1 MNVEQKSRNIN
12 MRHIVL
18 PLRVISGLSA
28 LVFVLAFCYEIFIS
42 YNPQALQ
49 KWVLSAVMFILSIWA
64 FIEIHPVYTS
74 IHSVIVKRL
83 RYLLMIQ
90 CGVAGLYPLIRFLF
104 LKYIPQNQVSFY
116 EYDTGFRWIILIL
129 YSAIFIAIIDLIISI
144 FSLNEKNKVEVLEFQ
159 NEELTAT
166 LIKANKTAATGALS
180 AAIAHELNQPLGAS
194 NLNIRFLKIKLEQ
207 GLLTTEVGKEVIDSL
222 EKDNKRAS
230 IIVDTLRSIF
240 SPKELD
246 TNKVHLGALILKVLE
261 IANPSLTSKGI
272 QIQVQ
277 IDEGLFINANQGD
290 IEQVILNLLNNS
302 IQAFERFKVKEQ
314 RISIEARS
322 IESLVELTLSDNA
335 TGVLPEFQKH
345 LFELLS
351 TTKKEGMGLGLWLCK
366 YILTRHEGNIYYE
379 DAQGGGAKFT
389 IRLPSVVEKA

>member
-1 MNVEQKSRNIN
+1 MNVEQESRNIN
-12 MRHIVL
+12 MRHIAL

-42 YNPQALQ
+42 YNPQANK
-49 KWVLSAVMFILSIWA
+49 KWVLSTVMFILSIWA
-64 FIEIHPVYTS
+64 FIEIHPVYIS
-74 IHSVIVKRL
+74 IHSVIVKKL

-90 CGVAGLYPLIRFLF
+90 CGVTGSYPLFRVLF
-104 LKYIPQNQVSFY
+104 LKYISQNQVSFY
-116 EYDTGFRWIILIL
+116 EYDTVFRWIILIL
-129 YSAIFIAIIDLIISI
+129 YSAIFIAIIDFIISI

-159 NEELTAT
+159 NEELTAS

-230 IIVDTLRSIF
+230 TIVETLRSIF
-240 SPKELD
+240 SQKELD
-246 TNKVHLGALILKVLE
+246 TNKVQLRDLILKVLE
-261 IANPSLTSKGI
+261 IANPSLTFKGI
-272 QIQVQ
+272 QTQVQ
-277 IDEGLFINANQGD
+277 IDESLFIHVNQSD

-302 IQAFERFKVKEQ
+302 IQAFERFKVIEK
-314 RISIEARS
+314 RISIEARA
-322 IESLVELTLSDNA
+322 IESLVELSFLDNA
-335 TGVLPEFQKH
+335 SGVLPEFQTH

-366 YILTRHEGNIYYE
+366 YIVSRHEGNIYYE
-379 DAQGGGAKFT
+379 DAQGGGAKF
-389 IRLPSVVEKA
+389 IIKLPSVVEKA